1 MERFMELRE
10 EIIRRAASAKMAAY
24 KLATVDSAVKD
35 RALLAMAAALEKAK
49 DDILFKNEIDVE
61 AAKEAALSDALVDR
75 LTLNEKRIAD
85 MIQGLKEIAGLKDP
99 VGEILSTTTRPNGLK
114 INKVRVPLGVVSII
128 YESRPNVTV
137 DTAALCLKSGNAVIL
152 RGGSESLNSNHI
164 LVKTISAAAYAAGI
178 PEGAIQFVETTDR
191 QAIMELVKLDKF
203 IDVVI
208 PRGGEELIKF
218 IREHTKIPV
227 IFHGKGVCHT
237 YVDIDADLKM
247 AEEICF
253 NAKVQRPGVC
263 NAMETLLVHK
273 GVALEF
279 LPKMAV
285 RYQQAG
291 VELRGD
297 AKTLE
302 ILKGL
307 KAAQE
312 EDWSSEYLGL
322 VLAVKVVDTFE
333 EAVAHI
339 NKYGS
344 QHSDA
349 IVTNNKQRAAEFLK
363 LVDSAAVY
371 WNASTRFTDGAEFG
385 LGAEIG
391 ISTQKMHAR
400 GPMGLAELCS
410 YKYEIY
416 GNGQIRQ

>member
-1 MERFMELRE
+1 MELRE

-24 KLATVDSAVKD
+24 KLATADSAVKD

-273 GVALEF
+273 GAALEF

-312 EDWSSEYLGL
+312 EDWSSEYLAL

-349 IVTNNKQRAAEFLK
+349 IVTNNKQRAEEFLK
-363 LVDSAAVY
+363 KVDSAAVY

-410 YKYEIY
+410 YKFEIY

>member
-1 MERFMELRE
+1 MELKE
-10 EIIRRAASAKMAAY
+10 EIIRRAAAAKIAAN
-24 KLATVDSAVKD
+24 KLANIGTEIKNK
-35 RALLAMAAALEKAK
+35 ALLAMAAALEKNK
-49 DDILFKNEIDVE
+49 DDILFKNEIDAE
-61 AAKEAALSDALVDR
+61 AAKESGLSDALVDR
-75 LTLNEKRIAD
+75 LTLDEKRIGA
-85 MIQGLKEIAGLKDP
+85 MIEGLKEIVELKDP
-99 VGEILSTTTRPNGLK
+99 VGEVLTTTTRPNGLK
-114 INKVRVPLGVVSII
+114 INKVRVPLGVVGII

-137 DTAALCLKSGNAVIL
+137 DSAGLCLKSGNAVIL
-152 RGGSESLNSNHI
+152 RGGSEALNSNHI
-164 LVKTISAAAYAAGI
+164 LARTIAAAAYEAGL
-178 PEGAIQFVETTDR
+178 PEGAIQFIETTDR

-203 IDVVI
+203 IDVII
-208 PRGGEELIKF
+208 PRGGEELINF

-279 LPKMAV
+279 LPQMAG

-307 KAAQE
+307 KAATE
-312 EDWSSEYLGL
+312 EDWSAEYLAL
-322 VLAVKVVDTFE
+322 VLAVKVVETFE
-333 EAVAHI
+333 EAVVHI

-349 IVTNNKQRAAEFLK
+349 IVTNNKQKAEEFLN

-416 GNGQIRQ
+416 GNGQVRK